1 MTNRLLL
8 IYLIAFF
15 LPAIASCQGDV
26 YVNDDEQIIKDILE
40 YRKHKDSVFKYDPMS
55 PVLEQERQS
64 FKGLSYFAPSVD
76 YVVNATFIKNDKPD
90 TIKILT
96 TKPDD
101 IRYMLRI
108 GKFEIELGDKL
119 IYLNAY
125 MNSLEEFEDEV
136 DIFLPFTDKT
146 TGNST
151 YEVGRYL
158 DITINTKYQDYYID
172 FNMAYNPYCAYN
184 PRYSCPLVPLE
195 NHLQVEIKAGEKT
208 YKY

>member
-1 MTNRLLL
+1 MTNRILL
-8 IYLIAFF
+8 IFLLALF
-15 LPAIASCQGDV
+15 LPIIASCQGDV

-40 YRKHKDSVFKYDPMS
+40 YRRHKDSVFKYEPTS
-55 PVLEQERQS
+55 PILENERKT
-64 FKGLSYFAPSVD
+64 FKGLSYFPPNVD
-76 YVVNATFIKNDKPD
+76 YVVNATFIKYENPD
-90 TIKILT
+90 TIKIMT

-119 IYLNAY
+119 LYLNAY
-125 MNSLEEFEDEV
+125 MNSDEEFDDDVE
-136 DIFLPFTDKT
+136 IFLPFTDKT
-146 TGNST
+146 TGSST

-158 DITINTKYQDYYID
+158 DITINTKYQDYFID

-195 NHLQVEIKAGEKT
+195 NHLQIEINAGEKT